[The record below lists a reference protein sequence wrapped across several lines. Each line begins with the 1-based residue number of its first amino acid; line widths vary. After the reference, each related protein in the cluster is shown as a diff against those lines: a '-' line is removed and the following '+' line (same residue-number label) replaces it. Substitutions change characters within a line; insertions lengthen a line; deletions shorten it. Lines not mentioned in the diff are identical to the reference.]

1 MDETLREVIEYHVRE
16 GYELAAFAPPRATL
30 VRGGEVVRLRLEG
43 RWVRFEQAA
52 EPAAGPAAV
61 AARGAWAA
69 GWLAFVLGGGGAAA
83 AAAALVLIAFA
94 VLLDD
99 GAPSTVATP
108 VPTLPPAPTLPTAT
122 ATPTPTPMATATPTQ
137 TPPATP
143 RATPP
148 ALITAL
154 VVRDQLLGPGSR
166 QIVVEEAGHDA
177 PFYVVVYAG
186 DASTFGSPLAASA
199 LLAAGTHTHI
209 PVPLPRLAE
218 DGKELWVAL
227 HAEQSGNTSFDDPAV
242 DGPLTEAATGSRGPQ
257 RQVAARIAVV
267 VGAPAPPVSGGGAV
281 LREPGAVSHALLA
294 LLAASAALTAL
305 SARML
310 TGARAL

>member
-1 MDETLREVIEYHVRE
+1 M
-16 GYELAAFAPPRATL
+16 
-30 VRGGEVVRLRLEG
+30 
-43 RWVRFEQAA
+43 
-52 EPAAGPAAV
+52 

-69 GWLAFVLGGGGAAA
+69 GWLAFERGGAAV

-154 VVRDQLLGPGSR
+154 VVRDQLLGPGSW

-227 HAEQSGNTSFDDPAV
+227 HAEQSGNTSFDGPAV

-257 RQVAARIAVV
+257 GQVAARIAVV

-310 TGARAL
+310 TGAHAL

>member
-16 GYELAAFAPPRATL
+16 GYELATFTPPRATL
-30 VRGGEVVRLRLEG
+30 VRGGEVVRLRLDG
-43 RWVRFEQAA
+43 RWVRFEEAA
-52 EPAAGPAAV
+52 EPPREPAAV
-61 AARGAWAA
+61 AAGGAWAA
-69 GWLAFVLGGGGAAA
+69 GWLAFVLAGAAA
-83 AAAALVLIAFA
+83 VAAAALVLIAFV
-94 VLLDD
+94 VLFDGD

-108 VPTLPPAPTLPTAT
+108 VPTLSPTPTLPTAT
-122 ATPTPTPMATATPTQ
+122 LTPTATASPTPTPTPTPT
-137 TPPATP
+137 
-143 RATPP
+143 ATPP

-166 QIVVEEAGHDA
+166 EIVVEEAGHDA

-209 PVPLPRLAE
+209 RVPLPRLAE
-218 DGKELWVAL
+218 DGEELWVAL
-227 HAEQSGNTSFDDPAV
+227 HAEQSGNTSFDGPAV
-242 DGPLTEAATGSRGPQ
+242 DGPLTEAATASRGPQ
-257 RQVAARIAVV
+257 GQVAARIAVM

-310 TGARAL
+310 TGVRAL

>member
-16 GYELAAFAPPRATL
+16 GYELATFTSPRATL

-69 GWLAFVLGGGGAAA
+69 GWLAFERGGAAA
-83 AAAALVLIAFA
+83 VAAAALVLIAFA

-154 VVRDQLLGPGSR
+154 VVRDQLLGPAADRGRGS
-166 QIVVEEAGHDA
+166 G
-177 PFYVVVYAG
+177 
-186 DASTFGSPLAASA
+186 
-199 LLAAGTHTHI
+199 
-209 PVPLPRLAE
+209 PRR
-218 DGKELWVAL
+218 
-227 HAEQSGNTSFDDPAV
+227 AV
-242 DGPLTEAATGSRGPQ
+242 LRRRLRGG
-257 RQVAARIAVV
+257 RVHVRVAARRQR
-267 VGAPAPPVSGGGAV
+267 APRCRDAHPHPGPTAASGGGRQGTLGRATRRAERQHE
-281 LREPGAVSHALLA
+281 LRRPGRRR
-294 LLAASAALTAL
+294 AAD
-305 SARML
+305 RGGDG
-310 TGARAL
+310 GARGRRGRSRRASRSWSAPRHRPSPEAEPCSASRAPSRMPCWRCSPRRRRSPR